1 MNLKDYTFELPKSW
15 HETSRM
21 GNENQLYLNLNH
33 FSPLAHLDASLLR
46 DKVLSNPGDAVQVVK
61 IGIPVPSWGPIK
73 ASFDGMIAGLKVM
86 GDMESAKK
94 VGDSY
99 KTFSTS
105 PLSERPEETD
115 FGGNIGIIQ
124 YENESIARQYFEN
137 TGVIPGFGSDLPLA
151 NGMTMEELFKND
163 AVRKLMSKE
172 QLKEMELGMKK
183 IKEKMPELK
192 QAEAKAKRM
201 YIRGKYLGFDAL
213 YVENSSTNTNT
224 PPNPKVPTKKKT
236 GMGGCY
242 GYIGTIDPL
251 PKNPEYESEGTIIY
265 QSVLVN
271 RYVVNGA
278 LLGAITL
285 LPSGKKACYS
295 LTQTKEVT
303 DTVEGITSKYI
314 VPTISDYA
322 TEGYLNK
329 EEVEQ
334 ILKNVIS
341 NVI

>member
-1 MNLKDYTFELPKSW
+1 
-15 HETSRM
+15 M
-21 GNENQLYLNLNH
+21 GNENQLYLNINH
-33 FSPLAHLDASLLR
+33 YSPLAHLDPSLLR

-94 VGDSY
+94 LADSY
-99 KTFSTS
+99 KTFSTAS
-105 PLSERPEETD
+105 LSERPEETD
-115 FGGNIGIIQ
+115 FGGNIEVVQ
-124 YENESIARQYFEN
+124 YESEAIARQYFEN
-137 TGVIPGFGSDLPLA
+137 PGVIPGFGSDLPLA
-151 NGMTMEELFKND
+151 NGMTMEELFKSD
-163 AVRKLMSKE
+163 AVKKSMSKE

-192 QAEAKAKRM
+192 QAQAKANEM
-201 YIRGKYLGFDAL
+201 YKRGKCLGFDAL
-213 YVENSSTNTNT
+213 YIENANTDVQ
-224 PPNPKVPTKKKT
+224 PKPKVPAKKKS

-242 GYIGTIDPL
+242 GYIGIVDPL

-271 RYVVNGA
+271 KYIIRGA
-278 LLGAITL
+278 ILGAMTA

-295 LTQTKEVT
+295 LTQTKEVS

-314 VPTISDYA
+314 VPIVSDYA
-322 TEGYLNK
+322 SEGYINK
-329 EEVEQ
+329 EEAEEIVE
-334 ILKNVIS
+334 NVIS
-341 NVI
+341 KLTI